1 MTSLHK
7 SCPECG
13 GPLGV
18 GVAVCS
24 HCGSQVGTVFSE
36 TAPPAPVAVAVGAKY
51 RSRISAT
58 VDYYDKIEKAKE
70 HGNNSLIL
78 SLFSFICPGIG
89 AVCAIAA
96 ILLGSTAI
104 STLKTHNIEE
114 GRGPALAGVV
124 IGAIALVAQLYML
137 WYYIKVGI

>member
-1 MTSLHK
+1 MAIT
-7 SCPECG
+7 
-13 GPLGV
+13 
-18 GVAVCS
+18 
-24 HCGSQVGTVFSE
+24 
-36 TAPPAPVAVAVGAKY
+36 
-51 RSRISAT
+51 R
-58 VDYYDKIEKAKE
+58 
-70 HGNNSLIL
+70 
-78 SLFSFICPGIG
+78 FSFRSSASSARAMGS
-89 AVCAIAA
+89 VFAISA

>member
-1 MTSLHK
+1 M
-7 SCPECG
+7 
-13 GPLGV
+13 
-18 GVAVCS
+18 AVCS
-24 HCGSQVGTVFSE
+24 HCGGQVGTVFSE
-36 TAPPAPVAVAVGAKY
+36 TAPTSQVAAAAGTKY

-70 HGNNSLIL
+70 HGNNSLFL
-78 SLFSFICPGIG
+78 SLFSFICPGLGSIF
-89 AVCAIAA
+89 AIAA

-104 STLKTHNIEE
+104 SALKTHDIEE

>member
-1 MTSLHK
+1 MTSLQK

-13 GPLGV
+13 GPLGL
-18 GVAVCS
+18 GVAVCA
-24 HCGSQVGTVFSE
+24 HCGTQVGTVFSE
-36 TAPPAPVAVAVGAKY
+36 TAPTSPVAVASDAKY

-58 VDYYDKIEKAKE
+58 VDFYDKIEKAKDY
-70 HGNNSLIL
+70 GNNSLFL
-78 SLFSFICPGIG
+78 SLFSFICPGVG
-89 AVCAIAA
+89 SVFAISA

-114 GRGPALAGVV
+114 GRGTALAGVV

-137 WYYIKVGI
+137 WYYIKIGF

>member
-1 MTSLHK
+1 M
-7 SCPECG
+7 
-13 GPLGV
+13 